1 MSEVPY
7 RVVLLDSSHN
17 RKGFHSG
24 VAPLDEYLHTV
35 VSQDVKRRAATC
47 YVALDKDDR
56 IAGYYTVAMQ
66 HINLPDLPDDL
77 RKKLPRYPTVPAV
90 IMGRLAVD
98 LAFKGIGLGG
108 ALLGNALN
116 RMARSEFASY
126 AMVVC
131 KRPIGIRLL
140 SASRLPSL
148 CTRADED
155 VPADRDVAQGAAE
168 NLRFHHRAGAT
179 RLCWFCRIVEYDADV
194 SLCLHRRLTL
204 GGLRLQD
211 Q

>member
-17 RKGFHSG
+17 RKGFHSR

-126 AMVVC
+126 AMVVDA
-131 KRPIGIRLL
+131 KDQSAFDFYQHHGFQAFAHEPMKMFLPIATWLK
-140 SASRLPSL
+140 
-148 CTRADED
+148 
-155 VPADRDVAQGAAE
+155 AQPK
-168 NLRFHHRAGAT
+168 
-179 RLCWFCRIVEYDADV
+179 I
-194 SLCLHRRLTL
+194 
-204 GGLRLQD
+204 
-211 Q
+211 